1 MPAANGTTS
10 RRKRPCKNL
19 AAERE
24 RSPNHELAPAMK
36 NIAGMPQGKAKAA
49 NPVRTRLRWAFETS
63 QVGVANT
70 SETWKM
76 KMPKTISTFNQSR

>member
-1 MPAANGTTS
+1 
-10 RRKRPCKNL
+10 
-19 AAERE
+19 
-24 RSPNHELAPAMK
+24 MK